1 MPAKLV
7 NWLYLMNGNIQ
18 LEFFLPSYLL
28 FWLKIAVTAIR
39 VLTLRITDG
48 QKLTAQF
55 VLLWLQIEITK

>member
-7 NWLYLMNGNIQ
+7 NWLYSMNGNIQ
-18 LEFFLPSYLL
+18 LEFFLPSYLF

-55 VLLWLQIEITK
+55 VLPWLQIEITK